1 MEPDFW
7 HQRWQD
13 GLTGFHQRDSNPHLA
28 TFWSRLQI
36 QPGEQVFVP
45 LSGKSLDML
54 WLRKHY
60 SVLGV
65 ELSPIAVEEFHKENG
80 LVATHRWQGA
90 FSVSETDNLCLLCGD
105 YFDLQPVQLLCV
117 RAVYDRAALVALPA
131 DMRPRYVSRLTSL
144 LPASVS
150 MLLVAMEYDKQQMK
164 GPPFALD
171 EKEVSDLFERHWS
184 IQLLHEENI
193 LANEPGFRDRGLS
206 RLSEK
211 IYLLKKSF
219 SGSFWDQRLS
229 T

>member
-13 GLTGFHQRDSNPHLA
+13 KLTGFHQREFNPHLA

-45 LSGKSLDML
+45 LCGKSLDML
-54 WLRKHY
+54 WLREGY

-65 ELSPIAVEEFHKENG
+65 ELSPIAVEEFYVENG
-80 LVATHRWQGA
+80 LVATHRRQGT

-105 YFDLQPVQLLCV
+105 YFDLQPAQLQRV
-117 RAVYDRAALVALPA
+117 RAVYDRAALVALPT
-131 DMRPRYVSRLTSL
+131 DMRPPYVSRLTSL
-144 LPASVS
+144 LSAPVS
-150 MLLVAMEYDKQQMK
+150 MLLVAMEYDQQQMK
-164 GPPFALD
+164 GPPFAVD
-171 EKEVSDLFERHWS
+171 EKEIRDLFELHWS

-193 LANEPGFRDRGLS
+193 LANEPRFRERGLS

-211 IYLLKKSF
+211 IYLLNKS
-219 SGSFWDQRLS
+219 

>member
-13 GLTGFHQRDSNPHLA
+13 NLIGFHQRDINPHLA

-36 QPGEQVFVP
+36 KPGEQVFVP

-54 WLRKHY
+54 WLRKRY

-65 ELSPIAVEEFHKENG
+65 ELSPIAVEDFYKENG
-80 LVATHRWQGA
+80 LLASHRQQGA
-90 FSVSETDNLCLLCGD
+90 FSVSETDNLCLLCGN
-105 YFDLQPVQLLCV
+105 YFDLQPAQLQRV

-131 DMRPRYVSRLTSL
+131 DMRPPYVTRLTSL

-150 MLLVAMEYDKQQMK
+150 MLLVAMEYDQQQMK
-164 GPPFALD
+164 GPPFAVE
-171 EKEVSDLFERHWS
+171 EKEIHDLFEAHWS

-193 LANEPGFRDRGLS
+193 LANEPKFRDRGLS

-211 IYLLKKSF
+211 IYLLNK
-219 SGSFWDQRLS
+219 L
-229 T
+229 

>member
-13 GLTGFHQRDSNPHLA
+13 NLIGFHQRDINPHLA

-36 QPGEQVFVP
+36 KPGEQVFVP

-54 WLRKHY
+54 WLRKRY

-65 ELSPIAVEEFHKENG
+65 ELSPIAVEDFYKENG
-80 LVATHRWQGA
+80 LLASHRQQGA
-90 FSVSETDNLCLLCGD
+90 FSVSETDNLCLLCGN
-105 YFDLQPVQLLCV
+105 YFDLQPAQLQRV

-131 DMRPRYVSRLTSL
+131 DMRPPYVTRLTSL

-150 MLLVAMEYDKQQMK
+150 MLLVAMEYDQQQMK
-164 GPPFALD
+164 GPPFAVE
-171 EKEVSDLFERHWS
+171 EKEIHDLFEAHWS

-193 LANEPGFRDRGLS
+193 LADEAKFRDRGLS

-211 IYLLKKSF
+211 IYLLNK
-219 SGSFWDQRLS
+219 Q
-229 T
+229 

>member
-13 GLTGFHQRDSNPHLA
+13 GLTGFHQRDINPHLA
-28 TFWSRLQI
+28 TFWSRMQI

-65 ELSPIAVEEFHKENG
+65 ELSPIAVEESHKENG

-90 FSVSETDNLCLLCGD
+90 FSVCERDNLCLLCGD
-105 YFDLQPVQLLCV
+105 YFDLQPVQLLRV

-150 MLLVAMEYDKQQMK
+150 IRI
-164 GPPFALD
+164 P
-171 EKEVSDLFERHWS
+171 
-184 IQLLHEENI
+184 
-193 LANEPGFRDRGLS
+193 
-206 RLSEK
+206 
-211 IYLLKKSF
+211 
-219 SGSFWDQRLS
+219 
-229 T
+229 

>member
-13 GLTGFHQRDSNPHLA
+13 GLTGFHQRDINPHLA

-36 QPGEQVFVP
+36 QAGEQVFVP

-60 SVLGV
+60 PVLGV

-80 LVATHRWQGA
+80 LVATHRRQGA

-105 YFDLQPVQLLCV
+105 YFDLQPAQLQRV

-150 MLLVAMEYDKQQMK
+150 MLLVAMEYDQQQMK
-164 GPPFALD
+164 GPPFAVD
-171 EKEVSDLFERHWS
+171 EKEISDLFERHWS

-211 IYLLKKSF
+211 IYLLKKKLL
-219 SGSFWDQRLS
+219 G
-229 T
+229 